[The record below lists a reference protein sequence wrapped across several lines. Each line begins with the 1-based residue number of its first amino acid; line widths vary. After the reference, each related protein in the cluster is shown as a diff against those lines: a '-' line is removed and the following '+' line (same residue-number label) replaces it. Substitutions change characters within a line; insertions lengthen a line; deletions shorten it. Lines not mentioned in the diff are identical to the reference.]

1 MNPQEPFQPQ
11 QPHYPPLGQQPAV
24 PVQPQNPAGTATL
37 PTPVPTETPAAQ
49 PTAYVSSQPATPMS
63 ASQPDNQS
71 PYGFILNPEAK
82 QPAANSGKNPLLK
95 RILTALAGLVV
106 LAIIAAVA
114 MNLLVPKDNSGI
126 QLTALAQE
134 QYEIV
139 RVSAV
144 VVQQAK
150 TTSVRDFATNAQLAV
165 TTNEQATVKYINDRK
180 LAVINDKVL
189 AGKHDDKT
197 DKALQ
202 AALTSN
208 TFDTAAVQTLTTAL
222 GTYQTNLKKAYAD
235 IKGTKARAVIQASY
249 TAVELLVAQGTNLTV
264 TQ

>member
-1 MNPQEPFQPQ
+1 MP
-11 QPHYPPLGQQPAV
+11 
-24 PVQPQNPAGTATL
+24 
-37 PTPVPTETPAAQ
+37 
-49 PTAYVSSQPATPMS
+49 YVSSQPAAPTATP
-63 ASQPDNQS
+63 QPDNQS

-82 QPAANSGKNPLLK
+82 QPAANSGKNTLLS
-95 RILTALAGLVV
+95 RVLTAVVGLIV
-106 LAIIAAVA
+106 LAIIGAVA
-114 MNLLVPKDNSGI
+114 VNLLVPKDNSGI

-144 VVQQAK
+144 MVQQAK
-150 TTSVRDFATNAQLAV
+150 TTSVRDFATNTQLSV

-189 AGKHDDKT
+189 AGKHDEKT
-197 DKALQ
+197 DKAFQ

-208 TFDTAAVQTLTTAL
+208 TFDTTAVQTLTTLL

-249 TAVELLVAQGTNLTV
+249 TAVELLVAQGSGLTT

>member
-1 MNPQEPFQPQ
+1 MNPNDPFQPVQ
-11 QPHYPPLGQQPAV
+11 NNYPPLGTQPV
-24 PVQPQNPAGTATL
+24 VQPTPQNPTAAASL
-37 PTPVPTETPAAQ
+37 PNPMPAETPQTAAAPYAGPQ
-49 PTAYVSSQPATPMS
+49 PTTVAPPSHDP
-63 ASQPDNQS
+63 QS